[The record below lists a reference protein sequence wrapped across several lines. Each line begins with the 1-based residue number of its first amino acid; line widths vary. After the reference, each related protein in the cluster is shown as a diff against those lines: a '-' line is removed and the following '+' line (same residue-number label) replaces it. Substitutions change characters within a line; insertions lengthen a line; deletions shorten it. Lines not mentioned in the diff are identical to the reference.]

1 MPAEDMADVR
11 AAFARLDED
20 DVVPGPVGE
29 TLADRLTERAT
40 EAPSVLEEAVV
51 APQSTPLPGP
61 AGVPG
66 PAAPVA
72 GVPAPV
78 TPPATPAPSPN
89 TQPPVLPAPD
99 PAASAPADPP
109 RPPAGSTPSAGAPA
123 PAGPDDSAAEP
134 AGEPAW
140 PTEDSPAE
148 PGDPVAD
155 GESGSSLPDSSP
167 AAPGEPV
174 ADAESGS
181 SLPDGSPAAPG
192 ETVGE
197 SRDDA
202 SAEPGDSPL
211 PADPDDASGET
222 GQTPDDLESS
232 QEPAQ
237 HVESATMVA
246 PASKPDGWQ
255 VDSYELRAFTD
266 AVERARSYLD
276 SVQAKADRMQGAE
289 MTPQLGTSPVGQ
301 QLAKKFDDRLN
312 SADGLR
318 AMLAEAMKRM
328 EDFVTSAEKA
338 ARSYEELEASTVDT
352 FTNLQS
358 SSAKNG

>member
-148 PGDPVAD
+148 PGDPAAD
-155 GESGSSLPDSSP
+155 G
-167 AAPGEPV
+167 
-174 ADAESGS
+174 ESGS
-181 SLPDGSPAAPG
+181 SLPDGSPAEPG

-197 SRDDA
+197 SPDDS

-222 GQTPDDLESS
+222 GQTQDDLESS